1 MSTRIL
7 LVDDH
12 AVVRTGFR
20 LLLTSNSLFEIAAE
34 AETGE
39 QAYRLYVEH
48 QPDVVIM
55 DLAMPGQG
63 GIETIKR
70 IVARDKNARILALS
84 AHEDISHPKRALQA
98 GALGYLSKRGAP
110 EALIDAVK
118 QIAQGKRVLD
128 PQIAQR
134 MAMEQVHGEVSP
146 VEQLSER
153 EFAVFLH
160 LAKGQSVQGIAQ
172 LLSLSPSTVGTHLY
186 NIKQKL
192 GINNQAEMTLI
203 AVRGGLIDGY

>member
-1 MSTRIL
+1 MTTTIL

-20 LLLTSNSLFEIAAE
+20 LLLTMNTLFEIVAE
-34 AETGE
+34 ADCGET
-39 QAYRLYVEH
+39 AYRLYIEH

-55 DLAMPGQG
+55 DLAMPGMG

-118 QIAQGKRVLD
+118 QIALGKRVVD

-134 MAMEQVHGEVSP
+134 MAME
-146 VEQLSER
+146 
-153 EFAVFLH
+153 FLRLMKLRPQH
-160 LAKGQSVQGIAQ
+160 IKG
-172 LLSLSPSTVGTHLY
+172 
-186 NIKQKL
+186 
-192 GINNQAEMTLI
+192 
-203 AVRGGLIDGY
+203 